1 MGNSR
6 AAIRYAKAVLDLAVE
21 NSATGAVEK
30 DMRSIVTTISD
41 NPELAGMLASPI
53 IKGSDKK
60 VTLLKIFKGGHSIS
74 EGLIGML
81 VDNKRISLLNE
92 VAEKYIILNEELKG
106 EGVAFVTT
114 AVPLT
119 ADLEKKILKQVESMT
134 GNKVVLENKIDE
146 SIVGG
151 FILQGWGFT
160 IRCKYFKQ
168 IEQFKARIRNKF
180 ITTTKDRKRPTS
192 NV

>member
-1 MGNSR
+1 MSDSR

-21 NSATGAVEK
+21 NKATDAVEK
-30 DMRSIVTTISD
+30 DMRAVVETVSNSS
-41 NPELAGMLASPI
+41 ELRELLASPV

-60 VTLLKIFKGGHSIS
+60 QALLAIFDGGHAIS
-74 EGLIGML
+74 DGLIGML
-81 VDNKRISLLNE
+81 VDNKRVSLLNE
-92 VAEKYIILNEELKG
+92 VAEKYIILNEQLKG

-151 FILQGWGFT
+151 FILRVGDLQYDAS
-160 IRCKYFKQ
+160 IS
-168 IEQFKARIRNKF
+168 NKLNNL
-180 ITTTKDRKRPTS
+180 KREFATS
-192 NV
+192 L